1 MVPTGRTNGK
11 HDLNGS
17 VIAPVAAMT
26 KTQAALAAGAVTV
39 GAALL
44 TRALRSARTMDFQGK
59 VALITGGSRGLGLV
73 VARELGQEGAR
84 IFIAARDENELARAR
99 EDLEQRGIPAET
111 IRCDVAVR
119 EEAARLVEQV
129 VAKAG
134 RLDVLVN
141 NAGIIQV
148 GPLDHMSPADFEEAM
163 AVHFWG
169 PLHTT
174 LAAVAAM
181 RRQGGGGR
189 IVNVSSI
196 GGRIGVPH
204 LAPYCASKF
213 ALTGFSESVRAE
225 LAHDRIYVTTVL
237 PGLMRTGS
245 PFNAWFKGRHRE
257 EFAWFAISDS
267 LPLATIDAR
276 RAAVQLID
284 ACRHGEAEL
293 VISWPAK
300 LAIVA
305 NAVMPELMAFAM
317 NIANE
322 TILPGR
328 AQEGGNER
336 HSGWQSRSSW
346 APSKLT
352 KLSEQAAAR
361 NNELPH

>member
-1 MVPTGRTNGK
+1 
-11 HDLNGS
+11 
-17 VIAPVAAMT
+17 MT
-26 KTQAALAAGAVTV
+26 KTQQTALAAGVVAV
-39 GAALL
+39 GAALIN
-44 TRALRSARTMDFQGK
+44 RALRRARTLDFHGK
-59 VALITGGSRGLGLV
+59 VVLITGGSRGLGLV
-73 VARELGQEGAR
+73 VARELGQQGAR

-99 EDLEQRGIPAET
+99 TDLQERDIQAET
-111 IRCDVAVR
+111 IRCDVAIR
-119 EEAARLVEQV
+119 DEAGQLVDQV
-129 VAKAG
+129 VAQAG
-134 RLDVLVN
+134 RIDVLVN

-148 GPLDHMSPADFEEAM
+148 GPLDHMTPADFEEAM
-163 AVHFWG
+163 GVHFWG

-174 LAAVAAM
+174 LAAIPAM
-181 RRQGGGGR
+181 RAQGGGR

-225 LAHDRIYVTTVL
+225 LARDRIYVTTVL

-245 PFNAWFKGRHRE
+245 PFNAWFKGRYRD
-257 EFAWFAISDS
+257 EFTWFAISDS
-267 LPLATIDAR
+267 LPIASIDAR
-276 RAAVQLID
+276 QAALQLID

-305 NAVMPELMAFAM
+305 NAVIPEVMAFAM
-317 NIANE
+317 SVANQ
-322 TILPGR
+322 TVLPR
-328 AQEGGNER
+328 PADEGGNER
-336 HSGWQSRSSW
+336 HSGWQSLSSW

-352 KLSEQAAAR
+352 RLSEQAAAE

>member
-1 MVPTGRTNGK
+1 
-11 HDLNGS
+11 
-17 VIAPVAAMT
+17 MT
-26 KTQAALAAGAVTV
+26 KTQQAALAAGAMAV

-44 TRALRSARTMDFQGK
+44 TRVLRTARTLDFDGK
-59 VALITGGSRGLGLV
+59 VVLITGGSRGLGLV
-73 VARELGQEGAR
+73 LARELGREGAR
-84 IFIAARDENELARAR
+84 VFIAARDEHELGRAR
-99 EDLEQRGIPAET
+99 QDLDERGIQAET
-111 IRCDVAVR
+111 LQCDVAVR
-119 EEAARLVEQV
+119 EEAGRLVEQV
-129 VAKAG
+129 VSKAG

-148 GPLDHMSPADFEEAM
+148 GPIEHMSPGDFEEAM
-163 AVHFWG
+163 GVHFWG

-174 LAAVAAM
+174 LAAVPAM
-181 RRQGGGGR
+181 RAQGGGR

-225 LAHDRIYVTTVL
+225 LARDRIYVTTVL

-245 PFNAWFKGRHRE
+245 PFNAWFKGRHRD
-257 EFAWFAISDS
+257 EFTWFAISDS
-267 LPLATIDAR
+267 LPLASIDAR
-276 RAAVQLID
+276 RAALQMIE

-300 LAIVA
+300 LAIIA
-305 NAVMPELMAFAM
+305 NAVMPEVMAFAM
-317 NIANE
+317 SIANE
-322 TILPGR
+322 TVLPGP
-328 AQEGGNER
+328 ADEGGAER
-336 HSGWQSRSSW
+336 HSGWQSLSSW